1 MLSPRPGSCLPGS
14 IFSSSSLSISTGG
27 TATAGAAQAHCARR
41 SLQFP
46 SPVCGTATVWAA
58 AAGGALLP

>member
-1 MLSPRPGSCLPGS
+1 MLSPRAGSCLRGS
-14 IFSSSSLSISTGG
+14 IFSISFSISTGG

-58 AAGGALLP
+58 AAGGALLQ

>member
-1 MLSPRPGSCLPGS
+1 MLSPPMGSCLQGS
-14 IFSSSSLSISTGG
+14 IFSSSLSISTGG

-46 SPVCGTATVWAA
+46 NPVCGTATVWAA
-58 AAGGALLP
+58 AAGGALLT